1 MRGKKQFFGLSST
14 YLHLGPVIHA
24 TNEYLLH
31 RGKRDYCISAKE
43 TGHINLTCGC
53 HCGMV

>member
-1 MRGKKQFFGLSST
+1 MHGKKQFFGLSST